1 MSNAPTSRLSRSR
14 SQLRRFLHTESA
26 GGVILVFSAAI
37 SLIWINSPFKDSFY
51 SFWNYRFDFSI
62 GSYSFGM
69 DLHHWVNEGFM
80 TFFFFIIGL
89 EIKREVT
96 SGHLS
101 TRKSLALPLFG
112 ALGGMVIPALTY
124 LLIAGSVEPSGWGVP
139 MATDIALAVG
149 VLSLLGSRVSPSI
162 RAFLLGL
169 AVVDDIGAI
178 LVIAIFYSTNVSA
191 MWLLIALSGL
201 ILTSLLKRL
210 NVRITTMY
218 VLCGAVVWYSLYK
231 TGVHPTLTG
240 VIFGLLTPT
249 FPVDRNHD
257 QGKVDSPSVLE
268 SLENRIHPWTSFVI
282 VPLFALAN
290 AGIEISSKS
299 LADAST
305 SVIAWGIFAGLVFGK
320 PIGIMSTV
328 LIAKRL
334 KLAETPSGTSL
345 RTFIGVGNAAG
356 IGFTVALFISE
367 LAFTNASHQADAKIA
382 ILIGSV
388 ISAALSIFVLN
399 RNSGALQLEEA
410 SI

>member
-1 MSNAPTSRLSRSR
+1 
-14 SQLRRFLHTESA
+14 
-26 GGVILVFSAAI
+26 
-37 SLIWINSPFKDSFY
+37 
-51 SFWNYRFDFSI
+51 
-62 GSYSFGM
+62 M

-112 ALGGMVIPALTY
+112 ALGGMAIPALTY

-191 MWLLIALSGL
+191 TWLLFALSGL
-201 ILTSLLKRL
+201 ILTSLLKRFD
-210 NVRITTMY
+210 VRSTSLY
-218 VLCGAVVWYSLYK
+218 VLCGVVVWYSLYK

-249 FPVDRNHD
+249 FPLDRNHD
-257 QGKVDSPSVLE
+257 QGNTDSPSVLE

-290 AGIEISSKS
+290 AGIEISTKS

-367 LAFTNASHQADAKIA
+367 LAFTNPTHQADAKIA

-388 ISAALSIFVLN
+388 LSAALSIFVLN
-399 RNSGALQLEEA
+399 RKSVTLQLEEA

>member
-1 MSNAPTSRLSRSR
+1 MSSTPVSRISRSR
-14 SQLRRFLHTESA
+14 NQIRQFLHTESA
-26 GGVILVFSAAI
+26 GGVVLVVAAAI
-37 SLIWINSPFKDSFY
+37 SLIWINSPFKNSFY
-51 SFWNYRFDFSI
+51 SVWNTRFDFSI
-62 GSYSFGM
+62 GSFSFGM

-124 LLIAGSVEPSGWGVP
+124 LLIAGSVEPRGWGVP

-149 VLSLLGSRVSPSI
+149 ILSLLGSRVSPSI

-178 LVIAIFYSTNVSA
+178 LVIAIFYSANVSA
-191 MWLLIALSGL
+191 SWLLVALCVL
-201 ILTSLLKRL
+201 VLTSILKRFNL
-210 NVRITTMY
+210 RSTTIY
-218 VLCGAVVWYSLYK
+218 VLCGVVVWYSLYK

-240 VIFGLLTPT
+240 VIFGLLTPAI
-249 FPVDRNHD
+249 PVDRNDD
-257 QGKVDSPSVLE
+257 QSNSDSPSVLE
-268 SLENRIHPWTSFVI
+268 SLVNRIHPWTSFVI

-290 AGIEISSKS
+290 AGIEISRQS

-305 SVIAWGIFAGLVFGK
+305 SLIAWGIFAGLVFGK

-328 LIAKRL
+328 LVAKRL
-334 KLAETPSGTSL
+334 KMADTPSGTSL

-367 LAFTNASHQADAKIA
+367 LAFTNPAHQSDAKIA
-382 ILIGSV
+382 ILIGS
-388 ISAALSIFVLN
+388 ILSAALSIFVLN
-399 RNSGALQLEEA
+399 RK
-410 SI
+410 SIAIHHENAVV